1 MITTN
6 LNHLP
11 AGRFVYGRRY
21 LQPFEFS
28 AFWHSAQTN
37 RAGARAARSV
47 EHAAAKTATSP
58 SGDEPTESA
67 KGGTKST
74 KGCSFWGGGGGK
86 GRGEWRVKED
96 AYGQSEARDSSPTTP
111 PDSTPKSP
119 RWPCPGPTDV
129 TARELGPGTK

>member
-47 EHAAAKTATSP
+47 EHAAPKTATSP
-58 SGDEPTESA
+58 SGDERTEST
-67 KGGTKST
+67 KGGTTHK
-74 KGCSFWGGGGGK
+74 
-86 GRGEWRVKED
+86 
-96 AYGQSEARDSSPTTP
+96 
-111 PDSTPKSP
+111 
-119 RWPCPGPTDV
+119 
-129 TARELGPGTK
+129 